1 MNIFLIVLYMFS
13 YYHKFFN
20 IYELVLGSLVLE
32 VVELAET
39 VNISVS
45 SPFNCIISRAIYI
58 MHRSLGF
65 LLA

>member
-1 MNIFLIVLYMFS
+1 MFS

-58 MHRSLGF
+58 MYRSLGF

>member
-1 MNIFLIVLYMFS
+1 MFS
-13 YYHKFFN
+13 YYHKFFS
-20 IYELVLGSLVLE
+20 IYEPVLGSLVLE

-58 MHRSLGF
+58 MYRSLGF